1 MKRFILISAL
11 AAWLC
16 APAWAKNGITTV
28 SQVSQAVTLDT
39 DVDYHI
45 TGSEPFTSTGSINIV
60 NTDHA
65 VVIMDAL
72 RPTLAKAYL
81 SFIKIN
87 GAEAKDGTNCQ
98 LRLYNRG
105 AILLPYGGSTFRPLT
120 VFDGK
125 DFTGNSYNQL
135 TEGHNGSGF
144 MKDLP
149 TAWNNKIRSF
159 KLKRGYMV
167 TFALGNTGQG
177 YSRCFIAADED
188 LQVTLPNLMDR
199 RITSYR
205 LFKWYDAGKAQI
217 ADCTDMNIIRAVKGT
232 SVYAWAIGG
241 DTSTLPD
248 AEFLIS
254 RYKNE
259 NGWPSPSNVGS
270 APEGSPHLKNDNEP
284 LNPADECYYSSYDA
298 ALHGTIDSWGEYM
311 RTGRRM
317 LTPSSWDGVNGEALL
332 HALLDTCDARGWRC
346 DVIDMHCYWTEGSFD
361 NLAAWVNR
369 HHRPIW
375 ITEWVW
381 GASWN
386 HNGAFSGGVSQAT
399 NRDAVKRIC
408 DKLNNWKYIER
419 YYYWNHEQWQSKIY
433 DGGLTT
439 TGEYYASMETPMAYN
454 GSVNYIPTAPRTY
467 RPHKFSLNF
476 MPSTMKVRVAWTLRN
491 GELADSV
498 EILRADG
505 VGRNN
510 KFVKI
515 QGYSASDVANRTS
528 MTYNDQLETN
538 GTYRYKI
545 KEIDAAGRTLETDEE
560 ILIIGGTE
568 KGLPDFQYGTIT
580 LTPGEQV
587 NLFFA
592 DAFDVEPVL
601 LPGSITY
608 KNTGTGSSVKGMVST
623 FVKSGKIGTE
633 YKYAVYQE
641 KLWDNVT
648 ATAQETVNY
657 IVGKPGNGTIGN
669 LHYEMGYAPLVEG
682 ESGFTN
688 ADDISFSNAVK
699 ISSRDQ
705 VIREVK
711 FRQPFT
717 STPVV
722 MACPRTGVANAVATM
737 WRVWDVT
744 NEGFKV
750 VLTRQA
756 GNTITT
762 ELKVPVAYLAIEQ
775 GVGRDGL
782 GNLYEVSTQEK
793 LFKLTSGLADGG
805 DCTFETELTHPS
817 GEGNPLVMAQL
828 QTNDQY
834 KSYSEAI
841 VGSILRI
848 DGTTGTSAKMRLQV
862 DRSNSDYFLNV
873 KPVTETIGFI
883 RIAAD
888 PDYDGIKDYGKD
900 SSVEHPGIYTLT
912 GIRLDRP
919 TQSGV
924 YIVNGKKVLLK

>member
-45 TGSEPFTSTGSINIV
+45 TSAEPFTSTGSINIV

-87 GAEAKDGTNCQ
+87 GAEAKNGTNCQ
-98 LRLYNRG
+98 LKMYNSG

-120 VFDGK
+120 VYDGK

-135 TEGHNGSGF
+135 VEGHNGNGF

-167 TFALGNTGQG
+167 TFALGNTGKG
-177 YSRCFIAADED
+177 YSRCFIAADQD
-188 LQVTLPNLMDR
+188 LEMTLPHLMEG
-199 RITSYR
+199 RISSYR
-205 LFKWYDAGKAQI
+205 LFKWNDASKKAIADWVNADACKQLDCTSTFTWSVGSSLLPDVEVVPHHIDESWPSAADCGKATFS
-217 ADCTDMNIIRAVKGT
+217 CHMKTN
-232 SVYAWAIGG
+232 
-241 DTSTLPD
+241 
-248 AEFLIS
+248 
-254 RYKNE
+254 
-259 NGWPSPSNVGS
+259 
-270 APEGSPHLKNDNEP
+270 NEP
-284 LNPADECYYSSYDA
+284 RNQGD
-298 ALHGTIDSWGEYM
+298 HGTWTLEQILNNWEGLMQTGM
-311 RTGRRM
+311 R
-317 LTPSSWDGVNGEALL
+317 LCSPSSWDGSDYWNGTGFIGEF
-332 HALLDTCDARGWRC
+332 LDSIDARGWRC
-346 DVIDMHCYWTEGSFD
+346 DIVDAHCYWPSGNFQHLQ
-361 NLAAWVNR
+361 NYWVKNYK
-369 HHRPIW
+369 RPVW
-375 ITEWVW
+375 ISEWCW

-386 HNGAFSGGVSQAT
+386 NNGSFSGSATESTFKDAIQAIT
-399 NRDAVKRIC
+399 TT
-408 DKLNNWKYIER
+408 LNNSAGVER
-419 YYYWNHEQWQSKIY
+419 YFYWNGENGDYPCKLVRN
-433 DGGLTT
+433 GNLTEA
-439 TGEYYASMETPMAYN
+439 GKYYANMNSGLAYN
-454 GSVNYIPTAPRTY
+454 GSVNYIPKAPKTY
-467 RPHKFSLNF
+467 RPHKFSLTF
-476 MPSTMKVRVAWTLRN
+476 TPSTMKVRVAWTLRN
-491 GELADSV
+491 GDLADSV

-505 VGRNN
+505 AGRNN

-515 QGYSASDVANRTS
+515 HGYNTSDVATKTN
-528 MTYNDQLETN
+528 MTYTDQLETT

-545 KEIDAAGRTLETDEE
+545 RETDAMGKVMETDEE

-641 KLWDNVT
+641 KLWDGVT

-722 MACPRTGVANAVATM
+722 MACPRTGVATAVPTM

-782 GNLYEVSTQEK
+782 GNLYEVSSQEK

>member
-1 MKRFILISAL
+1 MKRLILVGTL

-16 APAWAKNGITTV
+16 APTWAKNSITTV
-28 SQVSQAVTLDT
+28 TQVSGTITLDT

-45 TGSEPFTSTGSINIV
+45 TSTEPFTSTGSINIV
-60 NTDHA
+60 NTEHA

-72 RPTLAKAYL
+72 RPTLAQAYL

-87 GAEAKDGTNCQ
+87 GADAVNGSNCQ
-98 LRLYNRG
+98 LRFYNKG

-120 VFDGK
+120 VFDGE
-125 DFTGNSYNQL
+125 DFTGTSYNQL
-135 TEGHNGSGF
+135 TEGHNGNGY

-149 TAWNNKIRSF
+149 STWNNKIRSF

-167 TFALGNTGQG
+167 TFALGETGQG

-188 LQVTLPNLMDR
+188 LEMTLPNLMDR

-205 LFKWYDAGKAQI
+205 LFKWFDAGKAQI
-217 ADCTDMNIIRAVKGT
+217 ADCTDLNIVRAVRGT
-232 SVYAWAIGG
+232 SVYGWCIGG
-241 DTSTLPD
+241 DTWTLPD
-248 AEFLIS
+248 VEFLTS

-259 NGWPSPSNVGS
+259 NGWPSPSNVGV
-270 APEGSPHLKNDNEP
+270 PEGSPHLKNDNEP
-284 LNPADECYYSSYDA
+284 VNPADEGCYSSFDA

-311 RTGRRM
+311 RTGKRM
-317 LTPSSWDGVNGEALL
+317 LTPSSWDGANGEQLL
-332 HALLDTCDARGWRC
+332 HALLDSCDARGWRC
-346 DVIDMHCYWTEGSFD
+346 DIIDMHCYWTEGSFN
-361 NLAAWVNR
+361 NLINWVNR

-375 ITEWVW
+375 ISEWVW

-386 HNGAFSGGVSQAT
+386 NNGAFSGNITQAQ
-399 NRDAVKRIC
+399 NRDAVARIC
-408 DKLNNWKYIER
+408 EKLNNWDYIER

-433 DGGLTT
+433 DNGLTT
-439 TGEYYASMETPMAYN
+439 TGEYYANMEAPIAYN

-467 RPHKFSLNF
+467 RPHKFKLTFTAS
-476 MPSTMKVRVAWTLRN
+476 SMKVKVAWTMRN

-505 VGRNN
+505 VGKKA
-510 KFVKI
+510 KFVKV
-515 QGYSASDVANRTS
+515 QGYKASEVAAKTD
-528 MTYNDQLETN
+528 MTYNDQLEAP
-538 GTYRYKI
+538 GTYRYKVR
-545 KEIDAAGRTLETDEE
+545 EIDVSGKVMETDEE
-560 ILIIGGTE
+560 SIIIGGTE
-568 KGLPDFQYGTIT
+568 KGLPDVQYGTIS

-608 KNTGTGSSVKGMVST
+608 NNTGTGSGIKGMVSNY
-623 FVKSGKIGTE
+623 VKSNKIDGK

-641 KLWDNVT
+641 KLWDGVT

-657 IVGKPGNGTIGN
+657 IVGNPGNGTIGN

-682 ESGFTN
+682 ETGFTN
-688 ADDISFSNAVK
+688 SDDITFANAVK
-699 ISSRDQ
+699 ISARDN

-711 FRQPFT
+711 FRQPFAEA
-717 STPVV
+717 PVV
-722 MACPRTGVANAVATM
+722 MVCPRTNVATATPTM

-750 VLTRQA
+750 VLMRQA
-756 GNTITT
+756 GSTVTT
-762 ELKVPVAYLAIEQ
+762 QLNLPVAYLAIEK

-782 GNLYEVSTQEK
+782 GILYEVSSQEK
-793 LFKLTSGLADGG
+793 LYKLSSGLADGG
-805 DCTFETELTHPS
+805 DCLFDTELTNPS

-828 QTNDQY
+828 QTNNHY
-834 KSYSEAI
+834 AAYEAM
-841 VGSILRI
+841 VGTILRI
-848 DGTTGTSAKMRLQV
+848 DGVTGTSAKIRLQV
-862 DRSNSDYFLNV
+862 DKTNSTYLSPKD

-888 PDYDGIKDYGKD
+888 PDYDGVTDITASGAT
-900 SSVEHPGIYTLT
+900 EHHSGVYTLT

-919 TQSGV
+919 NKSGI
-924 YIVNGKKVLLK
+924 YIINGKKVLVK